1 MNTFLHITKVRVVA
15 PVLASLALGGCSSSL
30 IEVRQGSEQVAVAQ
44 PDQVSQCKAIGK
56 TTVSVLAEIG
66 FISRGID
73 NVDANLLQLARNE
86 AVNQGGDT
94 VVPGDRPEVGKRT
107 FAIYKCRP

>member
-1 MNTFLHITKVRVVA
+1 MKAFFQIVNGRFVIPALISV
-15 PVLASLALGGCSSSL
+15 VLAGCASSL
-30 IEVRQGSEQVAVAQ
+30 IEVRPGSDQVAVAE
-44 PDQVSQCKAIGK
+44 PNQVDQCKPVGS
-56 TTVSVLAEIG
+56 TTVSVLAEVG
-66 FISRGID
+66 FISRGIE

-94 VVPGDRPEVGKRT
+94 LVPGARPEIGKRT